1 MKDKF
6 REIEANESKNYWR
19 NVLAIFIFIKITILL
34 TIFIPDQNPGYM
46 EIKLAVN
53 LLILG
58 IQGIYL
64 RVYITTTR
72 TFLDLMK

>member
-6 REIEANESKNYWR
+6 REIEAKESKNYWR

>member
-6 REIEANESKNYWR
+6 REIETNESKNYWR
-19 NVLAIFIFIKITILL
+19 NVLAIFIFIKVTILL